1 MRGVGSR
8 GLKVCILALGVLWA
22 RPAFAGGFEI
32 PATGTE
38 SAGRGGAWTAR
49 ADNAFAGWYNPAKL
63 SALDGVDLRLSIH
76 APRWNSCYQRAGT
89 YGSYQEMQEMDELGP
104 NVSGTEDDLSRF
116 GRLSDYADERFP
128 EVCNEAGFGINPS
141 LMTSFEVHDRIG
153 LALGVVSP
161 AGSGKN
167 TWGSKSGVVEGVT
180 GEERAA
186 PSRYMQAFTDA
197 TVFRFV
203 FAGGFELT
211 PWLRLGAGFLWGMGF
226 TDTSTYATPF
236 AGERPGQDIRVDLR
250 DMKDMFIP
258 GAVASL
264 HAHPLDTL
272 ELALSFQ
279 YSDDIK
285 SEGRGRLSFADF
297 ATTTNTTEDGAT
309 VPSSTGWMDGV
320 TLQVPQFMTL
330 RFGARW
336 ALPRSK
342 VPQDR
347 AWDPMLDEV
356 FDIALDVAWER
367 NSRVDAFRVAMPE
380 NTIDIGVQPDFELT
394 APVPEETIQEKGFQD
409 QVTVHLGGDY
419 NVVPGRLALRTGFSF
434 ESNGYDQPLVQI
446 DFQPGTHFGLHLG
459 MTARFGGFELGL
471 AYAHIFQKDMVV
483 SEEDAALRQIVTL
496 EPGAVINAGRYRN
509 SWDLLSL
516 GLAYRFN

>member
-1 MRGVGSR
+1 MRSVGSL
-8 GLKVCILALGVLWA
+8 GLKICILALGVLWA

-38 SAGRGGAWTAR
+38 AAGRGGAWTAR

-63 SALDGVDLRLSIH
+63 SALDGVDLRLSVH
-76 APRWNSCYQRAGT
+76 SPRWNSCYQRAGT
-89 YGSYQEMQEMDELGP
+89 YGSYQDMDGLGADP
-104 NVSGTEDDLSRF
+104 TEDLDDVSRF
-116 GRLSDYADERFP
+116 GRLSEYADERFP

-141 LMTSFEVHDRIG
+141 IMASFKVHERIG
-153 LALGVVSP
+153 LALGVVAP
-161 AGSGKN
+161 ASSGKN

-180 GEERAA
+180 GEERPA
-186 PSRYMQAFTDA
+186 PNRYMQAFTDA

-203 FAGGFELT
+203 FAGGFEIT

-226 TDTSTYATPF
+226 TDTSTYVTPF
-236 AGERPGQDIRVDLR
+236 AGEKPGQDIRVDLR
-250 DMKDMFIP
+250 DMNDVFIP
-258 GAVASL
+258 GAVASV
-264 HAHPLDTL
+264 HAHPLDSL

-279 YSDDIK
+279 YSDDID
-285 SEGRGRLSFADF
+285 SEGRGRLTFADF

-309 VPSSTGWMDGV
+309 VPSDTGWMDGV
-320 TLQVPQFMTL
+320 TLKVPQFMVL

-367 NSRVDAFRVAMPE
+367 NSRVDAFRVTMPE
-380 NTIDIGVQPDFELT
+380 DNTIDIDVQPDFQFA
-394 APVPEETIQEKGFQD
+394 APVPTETIQPKGFQD

-419 NVVPGRLALRTGFSF
+419 NVVPGRLTLRTGLSF
-434 ESNGYDQPLVQI
+434 ESNGYDRPLVQI
-446 DFQPGTHFGLHLG
+446 DFQPGRRFGLHLG
-459 MTARFGGFELGL
+459 LTARFGGFELGL
-471 AYAHIFQKDMVV
+471 AYARIFQKDVVV
-483 SEEDAALRQIVTL
+483 SEQEAALRQIVTL
-496 EPGAVINAGRYRN
+496 EPGAVINAGRYEN